1 LQCPTG
7 SFEQATGHLII
18 YVSDNESWIDT
29 ARPWVGNLATETM
42 NQWSRFK
49 KRNRKAK
56 MVCIDIQPSGTT
68 QTKESA
74 DIVNVGGFSDHV
86 FKLIADIA
94 NSRFCE
100 GHWMNEI
107 EKVSL

>member
-1 LQCPTG
+1 
-7 SFEQATGHLII
+7 
-18 YVSDNESWIDT
+18 
-29 ARPWVGNLATETM
+29 
-42 NQWSRFK
+42 
-49 KRNRKAK
+49 